1 MKVTAQKIHTV
12 CGESLENH
20 VIVTDDHGK
29 ILAIQ
34 PIQEHDPASVMHLQ
48 GEIVPGFIN
57 AHCHL
62 ELSHMKGLVH
72 TGTGLLPF
80 LQSVVKFRHF
90 PEEVIQE
97 AIRKNDAFMYEQG
110 IAAVGDISNKVDTFA
125 TKSLSKMKYY
135 TFVEFFDLLQEA
147 RAQDTWNQYF
157 DVYQQAP
164 HEGGHRRS
172 CVPHAP
178 YSMSKQLFSML
189 KEAGISDGTVSIH
202 NQETAEENEFFL
214 TGKGGFPA
222 FYKVFDLDISAFEPT
237 GRRSI
242 HYALPYMDPLQK
254 TLFVHNTTCI
264 LEDLQAAFEWS
275 DKTYWVS
282 CPNANL
288 YIENSLPNYQVFL
301 DAGARVCLGTDS
313 LTSNWKLSILEEMK
327 TIQKYQSYVPFE
339 TLLKWATLNGAE
351 ALGFEDE
358 LGSIAPGK
366 KPGLI
371 LIQRDDNGVLKPG
384 EEPKRII

>member
-1 MKVTAQKIHTV
+1 MKYTANKIHTV
-12 CGESLENH
+12 SGDVLEQH
-20 VIVTDDHGK
+20 VVITDEYGR
-29 ILAIQ
+29 ILALEPLDQ
-34 PIQEHDPASVMHLQ
+34 HDASSVLHLE
-48 GEIVPGFIN
+48 GEIVPGFVN

-72 TGTGLLPF
+72 TGTSLLPF
-80 LQSVVKFRHF
+80 LQSVVKFRNF
-90 PEEVIQE
+90 PEEEIQE
-97 AIRKNDAFMYEQG
+97 AIKQNDAYMYAQG
-110 IAAVGDISNKVDTFA
+110 IAAVGDISNKADTFA
-125 TKSLSKMKYY
+125 TKALSKMRYY

-147 RAQDTWNQYF
+147 RADETWNQYYK
-157 DVYQQAP
+157 VYTQAP
-164 HEGGHRRS
+164 HEHGHKRS

-178 YSMSKQLFSML
+178 YSMSKSLFSRL
-189 KEAGISDGTVSIH
+189 KEAGLSDGTVSIH
-202 NQETAEENEFFL
+202 NQETVEENEFFL
-214 TGKGGFPA
+214 TGKGGFPG
-222 FYKVFDLDISAFEPT
+222 FYGGFGLDISHFHPT
-237 GRRSI
+237 GKRSI
-242 HYALPYMDPLQK
+242 HYALEYMDPNQK

-264 LEDLQAAFEWS
+264 AEDLKAAFEWS

-288 YIENSLPNYQVFL
+288 YIENRLPNYQTFL
-301 DAGARVCLGTDS
+301 DAQAKVCLGTDS

-327 TIQKYQSYVPFE
+327 TIQKYQSYVPFK

-366 KPGLI
+366 KPGLV
-371 LIQRDDNGVLKPG
+371 LIQRNQNGVLKPG